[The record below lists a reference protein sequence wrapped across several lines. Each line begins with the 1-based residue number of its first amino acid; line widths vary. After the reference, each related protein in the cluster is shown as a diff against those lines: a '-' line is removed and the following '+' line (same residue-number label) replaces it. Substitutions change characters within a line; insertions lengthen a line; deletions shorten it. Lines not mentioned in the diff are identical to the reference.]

1 MNGKI
6 EEAKEFR
13 ASHEEADD
21 RMMYSIDQI
30 YKAKK
35 TPVPGSAR
43 YCITVVSTDA
53 DIFVGLLYHL
63 KNTWNGLE
71 LYFMKKGHIKAA
83 KTDQKELYPLHL
95 LASKLNPCVVDNLPA
110 GHSLTGCDT
119 VAKVGTKLS
128 LLKILES
135 HSNLI
140 SDFGFDRLDE
150 DVLLQAEQFLVK
162 VVASKAYMSCQ
173 SFDGLRLKLY
183 HHARQKK
190 LTALSCSSNEIQL
203 NIKRAYLQAR
213 MWLESPFGNISEVI
227 DAEEFGYNSLLAPI
241 WHTPPYRPLDIPD
254 PCSSCKSCVRVTCP
268 CRQNDSACSQ
278 YCKCGESC
286 KNPLNTA

>member
-1 MNGKI
+1 
-6 EEAKEFR
+6 
-13 ASHEEADD
+13 
-21 RMMYSIDQI
+21 
-30 YKAKK
+30 
-35 TPVPGSAR
+35 
-43 YCITVVSTDA
+43 
-53 DIFVGLLYHL
+53 
-63 KNTWNGLE
+63 
-71 LYFMKKGHIKAA
+71 MKKSHIKAA

-128 LLKILES
+128 
-135 HSNLI
+135 
-140 SDFGFDRLDE
+140 DFGFDRLDE

-162 VVASKAYMSCQ
+162 VVASKACMSCQ
-173 SFDGLRLKLY
+173 SFDQLRVKLY

-190 LTALSCSSNEIQL
+190 LTELPCSSNEIQL
-203 NIKRAYLQAR
+203 NVKRAYLQAR
-213 MWLESPFGNISEVI
+213 MWLESPFGNASEVI

-241 WHTPPYRPLDIPD
+241 WYTPPHRPLDIPD
-254 PCSSCKSCVRVTCP
+254 PCSSCTSCVRVTCP